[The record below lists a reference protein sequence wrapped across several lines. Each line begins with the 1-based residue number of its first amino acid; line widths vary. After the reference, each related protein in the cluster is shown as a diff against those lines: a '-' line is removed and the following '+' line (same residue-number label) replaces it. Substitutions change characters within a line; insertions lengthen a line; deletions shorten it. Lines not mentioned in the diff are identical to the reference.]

1 MANSDTLL
9 LWVLYLQVALFLG
22 PGLVALIGRLSHR
35 NEKEPGTWSG
45 KRMHAHP

>member
-22 PGLVALIGRLSHR
+22 PGLAALISKFSHR
-35 NEKEPGTWSG
+35 KDEEQRGWSG
-45 KRMHAHP
+45 RRMNAHA